1 MTTLTKSQILA
12 LLPDALT
19 AQADRWE
26 QQAHE
31 LTEAMDVQYRAVD
44 RSLDSWQG
52 DSGNA
57 MRKQYELLHS
67 ETERL
72 RNALVGGAG
81 AARIGAAEL
90 ATAQSAL
97 STAVRVA
104 EEKGYDVREDGT
116 CTPAPSTQQILLSTV
131 NDSGQLRTAMAA
143 LEIDAD
149 AQTAAIKQLLAQA
162 NTADIAATQAINDA
176 FNDLPGSERTPVGQP
191 QALPYDEERKKLS
204 EMGYNEQDV
213 CINNPIDCKK
223 SNDSRDRDLAWEE
236 SAKAFPG
243 DAESTRQDAARH
255 CIWQALM
262 TESTDADFAKRMAD
276 AHEKDQPSRLHGSKQ
291 MDEWNNHTGRELGER
306 LEGNRQA
313 IIDTC
318 IRYAQDAKLV
328 DPNNMDYNNVDG
340 TTLVILKD

>member
-1 MTTLTKSQILA
+1 MTMLTKSQILT

-31 LTEAMDVQYRAVD
+31 LTEALDIQYRAVD
-44 RSLDSWQG
+44 RSLGTWQG

-57 MRKQYELLHS
+57 MREQYELLHS
-67 ETERL
+67 DTGKL
-72 RNALVGGAG
+72 RNALEAGAG
-81 AARIGAAEL
+81 AARTGAAEL
-90 ATAQSAL
+90 AAAQAGLSA
-97 STAVRVA
+97 AVRVA
-104 EEKGYDVREDGT
+104 EEKGYTVGEDGT
-116 CTPAPSTQQILLSTV
+116 CTPTAATQQTLLGTV
-131 NDSGQLRTAMAA
+131 SDAGQLQMAMAA

-149 AQTAAIKQLLAQA
+149 TQTTTIKNLIAQA
-162 NTADIAATQAINDA
+162 NTADTAATQAITNA
-176 FNDLPGSERTPVGQP
+176 FDDLPGSERTPVGQP
-191 QALPYDEERKKLS
+191 QALPYDEERKKLG

-213 CINNPIDCKK
+213 CMDNPFDCKK
-223 SNDSRDRDLAWEE
+223 SNDSGDRDIAWTE

-276 AHEKDQPSRLHGSKQ
+276 AHEKDQPSKLHGSKQ